1 VNTSQA
7 PSHNAIRILCVDD
20 HPLFREGI
28 NTFIA
33 HLPDMQ
39 MVAMASTGADAVR
52 QHALTRPDVTLMDM
66 RLPDIS
72 GTEVL
77 RQIRKAFPQ
86 ARIVMLTTFGGD
98 VEVQQA
104 LAAGAFGYML
114 KHTNLEELTS
124 AIREVH
130 AGNKYVPGELA
141 QKLARHL
148 VGEFLTDREVQI
160 LGEVAQGTTNRS
172 IGERLRIS
180 EDTVKAHL
188 RHILE
193 KLGAK
198 DRTEAVAI
206 GIRRGIIHL

>member
-1 VNTSQA
+1 MNTSQA
-7 PSHNAIRILCVDD
+7 PSQNAIRILCVDD

-28 NTFIA
+28 NTVIA
-33 HLPDMQ
+33 HQPDMQ
-39 MVAMASTGADAVR
+39 MVSMASTGADAVR
-52 QHALTRPDVTLMDM
+52 QYALTRPDVTLMDL

-72 GTEVL
+72 GTEVV
-77 RQIRKAFPQ
+77 REIRKIFPR

-114 KHTNLEELTS
+114 KNTDFDELVA

-130 AGNKYVPGELA
+130 AGNKYIPSELA
-141 QKLARHL
+141 QKLATHL

-172 IGERLRIS
+172 IGGRLRIS

-193 KLGAK
+193 KLGAR

>member
-1 VNTSQA
+1 MSTSQA
-7 PSHNAIRILCVDD
+7 PPHDAIRILCVDD

-28 NTFIA
+28 NTVIA
-33 HLPDMQ
+33 HQPDMQ

-52 QHALTRPDVTLMDM
+52 QYLLTRPNVVLMDL

-72 GTEVL
+72 GTEAVRRIL
-77 RQIRKAFPQ
+77 KVSPQ

-98 VEVQQA
+98 VEVQHA

-114 KHTNLEELTS
+114 KDTDFDELIS

-130 AGNKYVPGELA
+130 AGNKYVPSALA
-141 QKLARHL
+141 QKLAMHL
-148 VGEFLTDREVQI
+148 VGEFLTDREVEI
-160 LGEVAQGTTNRS
+160 LSEVAQGTKNRA
-172 IGERLRIS
+172 IGKRLRIS

-188 RHILE
+188 GHILE

-206 GIRRGIIHL
+206 GIRRGVIHL